1 MLAIIYR
8 WVYRAYLRALF
19 RIYTW
24 GNEAEHA
31 LKQELGYYGIANLSQ
46 DGRMDEAD
54 KAIEAAEQ
62 RERSMGFPNAGPWA
76 EQARVYNR
84 FARFKRARNLP

>member
-31 LKQELGYYGIANLSQ
+31 LKQELGYYGVANLSQ
-46 DGRMDEAD
+46 DGRVDEAD
-54 KAIEAAEQ
+54 MAINAAEQ
-62 RERSMGFPNAGPWA
+62 RERSMGFPNAGHWA